1 MNGDTIPRLLG
12 ARLEEYLRIF
22 PAVALLG
29 PRQVGK
35 TTLARAIAGS
45 DGGRRAGKPGLYL
58 DLENPADQERLADAR
73 GYLGARRGRL
83 VVLDEIHRAPRL
95 FQVLRGII
103 DERIHGGEPV
113 GQFLLLGSAS
123 MDLLQQSGE
132 SLAGRIGY
140 LELAPLDVRELDRAA
155 RTRLWLRGG
164 FPRAFLAPNDTASA
178 LWRESFIRTYLERD
192 VPAFGPRAPAQTLRR
207 FWTML
212 AHAQGGLRNAAALA
226 RSLAVDGKT
235 VARYVDLLADLLLVR
250 RLPPFHANVRKR
262 LVKSPKVYVRDS
274 GIVHT
279 LLRLDDAESVLGHP
293 VAGASWEG
301 FVIETLLRAAP
312 GRTRASFYRTAAGA
326 EIDLL
331 LELPGNRTWAVEIER
346 ALAPAVGRGFRAA
359 LADLNP
365 DRAFLVHG
373 GSDDG
378 DDRYPKGEGVEA
390 IGLRTLAEELAR

>member
-45 DGGRRAGKPGLYL
+45 GGGRRTGKPGLYL
-58 DLENPADQERLADAR
+58 DLENPADQEKLADAR
-73 GYLGARRGRL
+73 GYLGARGGRL

-123 MDLLQQSGE
+123 VDLLQQSGE

-164 FPRAFLAPNDTASA
+164 FPRAFLAPDDTASA

-192 VPAFGPRAPAQTLRR
+192 VPAFGPRAPPRPSAGSGPCSHTRRAGSGTPPRSRGALRWTARPWPGTSISSPTSSSSAGCRR
-207 FWTML
+207 FTPT
-212 AHAQGGLRNAAALA
+212 
-226 RSLAVDGKT
+226 S
-235 VARYVDLLADLLLVR
+235 
-250 RLPPFHANVRKR
+250 AN
-262 LVKSPKVYVRDS
+262 
-274 GIVHT
+274 G
-279 LLRLDDAESVLGHP
+279 
-293 VAGASWEG
+293 W
-301 FVIETLLRAAP
+301 
-312 GRTRASFYRTAAGA
+312 
-326 EIDLL
+326 
-331 LELPGNRTWAVEIER
+331 
-346 ALAPAVGRGFRAA
+346 
-359 LADLNP
+359 
-365 DRAFLVHG
+365 
-373 GSDDG
+373 
-378 DDRYPKGEGVEA
+378 
-390 IGLRTLAEELAR
+390 